1 MNLASYIDYTLL
13 KPNAKQTDIAALCA
27 TAKEQHFAAVCVPPM
42 YVSYSR
48 NLLANTEVKIC
59 SVVGFPLG
67 YGHWEGK
74 MWETRWLISQGV
86 EELDMVVNIAEVKN
100 ENWTFVKHEM
110 ARFVDI
116 CKEDGIIS
124 KLILEVTLLDNTE
137 IQRLCTIL
145 NEIKPNFAK
154 TSTGFT
160 GISIWDEKEK
170 VALMYETLVPEIAIK
185 VAGGVRTKE
194 QAVFFIE
201 NYQVKRIGTSAL
213 L

>member
-1 MNLASYIDYTLL
+1 MNLAPYIDYTLL
-13 KPNAKQTDIAALCA
+13 KPTAKQTDIAALCA

-48 NLLANTEVKIC
+48 SLLANTEVKIC

-74 MWETRWLISQGV
+74 MWETRWLISQGA
-86 EELDMVVNIAEVKN
+86 EELDMVINISEVKN
-100 ENWTFVKHEM
+100 GNWGFVKHEM

-116 CKEDGIIS
+116 CKDDGIIS

-170 VALMYETLVPEIAIK
+170 VALMYETLAPEIAIK

-194 QAVFFIE
+194 QATFFIE